1 MKTDAEIGRLTRL
14 KPIGEVAGVLGVP
27 DAHLVPYGRYA
38 AKIDASFFEEIKDRT
53 DAKLIVVT
61 AMSPTPEGEGKTTLT
76 IGLAQSLRLL
86 GKKTVAAIRQPS
98 LGPFFGAKGGATGGG
113 FSQVHPADDISLHFT
128 GDDHAVAASH
138 NLISSL
144 IDNHIYHGK
153 SPRLDLSRV
162 MWGRAFALNDRALR
176 DVRVGLGRADTE
188 RPDRFQI
195 SASSEVMSAL
205 CLATSL
211 EDLRGRIGRMLIAFD
226 ASGDGAAFTAEDLK
240 AAGAATALLRYAIHP
255 NIVQSTEGVPVFVH
269 GGPFGNV
276 SIGCSSLM
284 ATRMAMRLGDYVVT
298 EAGFATDLGAEKFFD
313 LKCRAGGIR
322 PSAAVIV
329 VTLRSL
335 RYHGGATDYH
345 LPDMEAAIRGI
356 DNLDK
361 HIENMAEFKVPA
373 LVVINRYADD
383 PDVEIDAVKKS
394 IEGRGA
400 IVSVATVREDGG
412 RGGLE
417 AAESLI
423 RLCETENSF
432 RFLYDS
438 DASFE
443 TKVRTIVQKIYGADD
458 VIFTESAAGDI
469 ASLESAGLGGLS
481 VCMAKTHRSL
491 SDDPKLTGRPRNF
504 KITVNAVR
512 ASVGAGFLV
521 AYCGSILLMPGL
533 SSSPRA
539 EHIDVGRDGHIT
551 GL

>member
-1 MKTDAEIGRLTRL
+1 MKTDAEIGRRTRL
-14 KPIGEVAGVLGVP
+14 KPIGEVAGGLGVP
-27 DAHLVPYGRYA
+27 EAHLAPYGRYA
-38 AKIDASFFEEIKDRT
+38 AKIDASFFEEIKDRP

-76 IGLAQSLRLL
+76 IGLSQSLRLL

-113 FSQVHPADDISLHFT
+113 LSQVHPADDISLHFT
-128 GDDHAVAASH
+128 GDDHAVATAH

-176 DVRVGLGRADTE
+176 DVRVGLGRADTD

-195 SASSEVMSAL
+195 SASSEVMSTL

-211 EDLRGRIGRMLIAFD
+211 EDLRGRIGRMLVAFD
-226 ASGDGAAFTAEDLK
+226 ASGAAFTSEDLK
-240 AAGAATALLRYAIHP
+240 AAGAATALLRHAIDP
-255 NIVQSTEGVPVFVH
+255 NLVQSTEGVPVFVH

-284 ATRMAMRLGDYVVT
+284 ATRMAMKLGDYVVT

-335 RYHGGATDYH
+335 RYHGGAKDYH
-345 LPDMEAAIRGI
+345 LPDMEAANRGI

-383 PDVEIDAVKKS
+383 PDGEIATVKKS

-400 IVSVATVREDGG
+400 LVSVANVREEGG
-412 RGGLE
+412 GGGLE
-417 AAESLI
+417 AAEFLV

-443 TKVRTIVQKIYGADD
+443 TKVTTIAKKIYGADG
-458 VIFTESAAGDI
+458 VVFTETAAGDI
-469 ASLESAGLGGLS
+469 ASIESAGLGGLP

-491 SDDPKLTGRPRNF
+491 SDDPKLTGRPRGFN
-504 KITVNAVR
+504 ITVNAVR

-533 SSSPRA
+533 SANPRA
-539 EHIDVGRDGHIT
+539 EHIDVGKDGHIT